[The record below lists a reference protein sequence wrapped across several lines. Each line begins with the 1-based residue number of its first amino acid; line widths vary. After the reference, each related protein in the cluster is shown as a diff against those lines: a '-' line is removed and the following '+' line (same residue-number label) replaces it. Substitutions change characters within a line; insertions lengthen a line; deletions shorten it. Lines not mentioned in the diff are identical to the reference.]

1 MMHSYISIDLETTG
15 LNPRWDKITEIGAVK
30 VIDGTVTGTFSTL
43 VNPGRKLDP
52 EIAALTG
59 IRDEELKTA
68 PVIGQILP
76 DLLEFLAD
84 LPLLGHSVL
93 FDFSFFNKAAVDQRI
108 EFRKQAVDTLR
119 IARKYLSQLEHRN
132 LDFLCAYYG
141 IPHQAHR
148 ALEDAVATQALYR
161 RLAEQF
167 GETGDSLFE
176 PVEQA
181 FRVKRDTPATR
192 FQKDKLYLLARRHK
206 IELGVDVEQLSRS
219 EASRM
224 TDKILARFGR

>member
-76 DLLEFLAD
+76 DLLE
-84 LPLLGHSVL
+84 
-93 FDFSFFNKAAVDQRI
+93 
-108 EFRKQAVDTLR
+108 
-119 IARKYLSQLEHRN
+119 
-132 LDFLCAYYG
+132 
-141 IPHQAHR
+141 
-148 ALEDAVATQALYR
+148 
-161 RLAEQF
+161 
-167 GETGDSLFE
+167 
-176 PVEQA
+176 
-181 FRVKRDTPATR
+181 
-192 FQKDKLYLLARRHK
+192 
-206 IELGVDVEQLSRS
+206 
-219 EASRM
+219 
-224 TDKILARFGR
+224 